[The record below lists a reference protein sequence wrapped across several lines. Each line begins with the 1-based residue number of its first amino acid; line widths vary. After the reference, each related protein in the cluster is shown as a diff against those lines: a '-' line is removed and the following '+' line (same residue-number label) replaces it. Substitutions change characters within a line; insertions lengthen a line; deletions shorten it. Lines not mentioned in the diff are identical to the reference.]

1 MSIRHIASASPR
13 GYIVSSVW
21 RVMICASSTVIIVPT
36 DCYASKDN
44 TIFLLTARSQAHF
57 LASVSSLRACNKMQQ
72 PPLTN
77 AETFVKKRKN
87 SAKNTLIG
95 KAVRLFGEILL
106 VLPGEFAPIGT

>member
-1 MSIRHIASASPR
+1 
-13 GYIVSSVW
+13 
-21 RVMICASSTVIIVPT
+21 
-36 DCYASKDN
+36 
-44 TIFLLTARSQAHF
+44 
-57 LASVSSLRACNKMQQ
+57 MQQ
-72 PPLTN
+72 PALTN